1 MKVSKLALGLAL
13 AAGFGMAAPS
23 IAKDKKENTEAAK
36 FSPELS
42 KGFRNA
48 VQPFQKALSAKDY
61 ATAQSLLP
69 AVEAAA
75 SAPDEKYYVGQFKIA
90 LGQGLQ
96 NQELMKAGVIEAL
109 NSGSQGVEPDRG
121 KFSWYAGQFA
131 FQSKDY
137 PTAIQYL
144 TAAKTAGYQP
154 KDASGQPDSNFQIML
169 AESYFQTKQVPQGM
183 AVLEEAIKSEEAAG
197 RKAPQ
202 SWYGRAASIA
212 YQSKNMAE
220 AAKWTRAQVAAYP
233 TPENWRSALVIF
245 GDSNHFDDQTQLD
258 LLRLKRFA
266 GALAGERDYYEY
278 AVLADKVGLP
288 GEAKA
293 VVDEGR
299 AKGAFDASSKA
310 INEIGAAAGAKVTA
324 DKASLAGSEKSAAS
338 AANGRVA
345 LGTADAY
352 FGYGDYAKAAQLYQL
367 ALQKGGIDA
376 NVANLRLGEA
386 LAKTGQM
393 AQAKEAF
400 AKVTGPRAELAQFW
414 SLWADQKAGAAA

>member
-386 LAKTGQM
+386 LAKTGQT

>member
-13 AAGFGMAAPS
+13 AAGFGMAAPT

-69 AVEAAA
+69 AVQAAA
-75 SAPDEKYYVGQFKIA
+75 TAPDEKWYVGQFKIA
-90 LGQGLQ
+90 LGQGLKDQ
-96 NQELMKAGVIEAL
+96 AMLQAGVVEAL

-131 FQSKDY
+131 FQAKDY
-137 PTAIQYL
+137 PAAVQYL
-144 TAAKTAGYQP
+144 TAAKTAGYHPQ
-154 KDASGQPDSNFQIML
+154 DANGLPDTNFEIML
-169 AESYFQTKQVPQGM
+169 AESYFQQKQIPQGM
-183 AVLEEAIKSEEAAG
+183 AVLDQAIKDEQAAG
-197 RKAPQ
+197 RKVPQ

-233 TPENWRSALVIF
+233 TAENWRSALVIF

-278 AVLADKVGLP
+278 AVLADKIGLP

-293 VVDEGR
+293 VVDEGK

-310 INEIGAAAGAKVTA
+310 INEIGAAAGAKVAA
-324 DKASLAGSEKSAAS
+324 DKASLAASEKSAAS
-338 AANGRVA
+338 AANGKAA

-352 FGYGDYAKAAQLYQL
+352 FGYGDYAKAATLYKL
-367 ALQKGGIDA
+367 ALQKGGVDA
-376 NVANLRLGEA
+376 ATVNMRLGEA
-386 LAKTGQM
+386 LAKSGQ
-393 AQAKEAF
+393 AAEAKQALSQ
-400 AKVTGPRAELAQFW
+400 VTGPRAELAQFW
-414 SLWADQKAGAAA
+414 TLWVDQHAGAAG